1 MRFDARW
8 QWAGRSG
15 IVRDIDLTWT
25 ERDSRDG
32 RRVAVSLPI
41 GADIDVPGV
50 IASGIPLTT
59 MRVSIEADGVEVLS
73 GLLRAP
79 VYGAA
84 GEPVEG
90 DVGDVEADDT
100 GTVPPAGLVMSL
112 QAFPF
117 ATSIG
122 SAYPWPFGTA
132 GLLSDGTEVPATP
145 ALIVD
150 QRAGYERL
158 LVAGFGAACSQVRI
172 WGPLY
177 KGSEVLTSRLCD
189 IEPTQDLFGRPVST
203 VNATS
208 FGQLAWPAWD
218 VDATYYCSWPEAPQP
233 GRVDRLAAR
242 LLGLSTLPTDGP
254 AQAAQAAALSRLQA
268 AGYVDDQSAP
278 IDVLQGVLAALPVAL
293 RVGRLGRY
301 LASTGLALEAESIAH
316 ELVMGRGVHLDSRIA
331 YVPGD
336 PASRVRIE
344 YGLDAAKGTLT
355 QAVEVVGSVA
365 GGRQV
370 RLEAG
375 HLYDQATAYAAANAI
390 LAADSSWWREV
401 SVVCDE
407 DRSGWGGPREL
418 RAGQVVA
425 LTDAAR
431 GLTEQRARV
440 VALERARTG
449 LRVTLRMRG

>member
-8 QWAGRSG
+8 TWAGRSG
-15 IVRDIDLTWT
+15 VATDIDLTWT
-25 ERDSRDG
+25 ERESRDG

-90 DVGDVEADDT
+90 DVGDTEADDA

-112 QAFPF
+112 QAWPF

-122 SAYPWPFGTA
+122 SPYPWPFGTA

-150 QRAGYERL
+150 QRDGSERL

-172 WGPLY
+172 WGPLF
-177 KGSEVLTSRLCD
+177 KGSETLTSRLCD
-189 IEPTQDLFGRPVST
+189 IEASQDLFGRPVST
-203 VNATS
+203 VDASS
-208 FGQLAWPAWD
+208 FGLLGWPAWD
-218 VDATYYCSWPEAPQP
+218 VSARYYCSWPEEPQP

-242 LLGLSTLPTDGP
+242 LLGMSTLPTDGP
-254 AQAAQAAALSRLQA
+254 AQASQSASLARFRA
-268 AGYVDDQSAP
+268 AGYVDDQSP
-278 IDVLQGVLAALPVAL
+278 PVDVLQGVLSALPVAV

-301 LASTGLALEAESIAH
+301 LASAALPLEAETIAH
-316 ELVMGRGVHLDSRIA
+316 HLVVGQGVHTEGRIA
-331 YVPGD
+331 YVQGD

-344 YGLDAAKGTLT
+344 YGLDSLKGSLT

-370 RLEAG
+370 RLETA
-375 HLYDQATAYAAANAI
+375 HIYDQGTAYAAANAI
-390 LAADSSWWREV
+390 LAADSSWWREL

-407 DRSGWGGPREL
+407 DRFGWGGSREL

-425 LTDAAR
+425 LTDTTR